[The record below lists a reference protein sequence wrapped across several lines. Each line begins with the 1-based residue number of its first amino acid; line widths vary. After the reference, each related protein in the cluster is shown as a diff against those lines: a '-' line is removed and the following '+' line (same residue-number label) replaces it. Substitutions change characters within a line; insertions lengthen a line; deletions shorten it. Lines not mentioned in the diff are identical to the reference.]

1 MKKILTFFGLLLA
14 GALVSAQSNVIDK
27 YFNDLQ
33 EVDNVTKVNVQ
44 EKTFE
49 LFTEIETKDA
59 QEEQLIASIRKLEG
73 IKGIFLENSS
83 EAPQN
88 YADGFN
94 DIMSDGDYEEL
105 MSLSNPNDKGIVMI
119 REEDDK
125 ILEMMVMFNSANEFG
140 VFTIFGD
147 LDIKRVGDIGDVI
160 RKNGKAW
167 FDVFENI
174 SQETLVFNPSVDS
187 EQNVRPVERFDSD
200 LDLTIFP
207 NPAIDHVMLT
217 RKSGE
222 NQSVQLGF
230 FTLIGEEI
238 LALDK
243 VQLPYRL
250 DINDIPS
257 GSYFVRIA
265 NDDGAFKN
273 FKIVK
278 PN

>member
-49 LFTEIETKDA
+49 LFTQIETKDV
-59 QEEQLIASIRKLEG
+59 QEEQLIESIKKLEG
-73 IKGIFLENSS
+73 IKGFFQENSS
-83 EAPQN
+83 DAPQN
-88 YADGFN
+88 YAEGFKN
-94 DIMSDGDYEEL
+94 ITSDGSYEEL
-105 MSLSNPNDKGIVMI
+105 MSLSNPDDKGIVMI

-125 ILEMMVMFNSANEFG
+125 ILEMMVMFNSKKEFG

-147 LDIKRVGDIGDVI
+147 LDIKRIRDIGDVI

-174 SQETLVFNPSVDS
+174 SQETIVFNPDS
-187 EQNVRPVERFDSD
+187 KQDDVSKPIENFDAE
-200 LDLTIFP
+200 LDLAIYP
-207 NPAIDHVMLT
+207 NPAVDHVMLT
-217 RKSGE
+217 RKSGK
-222 NQSVQLGF
+222 NNAVQLGF
-230 FTLIGEEI
+230 YTLIGEEI
-238 LALDK
+238 LSMQK

-250 DINDIPS
+250 NMDAIPA
-257 GSYFVRIA
+257 GSYFVRITTET
-265 NDDGAFKN
+265 GFFKN
-273 FKIVK
+273 YKIVK